1 MGKLLVLA
9 DKHAQ
14 LFIVNADII
23 LHHIPGRFAVIVK
36 IVPDK
41 IEYHVRVVHRGS
53 AITFLCK
60 AVVVIP
66 WLHHFDQFVHTMT
79 EVAGGGIIG
88 QHSAHFFFRKAYH
101 FIKLGRER
109 VVGADIEAAGEVV
122 HGYRNYSSNE
132 TTLDAG
138 IGSGFYF
145 IEEGTQIT
153 FAMRFVSI
161 TSHSLSIREDSISK
175 VVVFINEEID
185 ALIDT
190 STCLIKKLQ
199 LFHRSIFSTQFT
211 QCIRWQTVGIY
222 FAKVFKS
229 GLAMRI
235 QPLTVVVQFAYNS
248 GEIEI
253 EHQIAVTVTCGI
265 LADVKIPKQS
275 IELILGAY
283 IIIMLQHTHRQALAK
298 TMRTDKE
305 EKLVRLFYHRNKPC
319 LVYIITVITTD
330 YRVVHHPIGNTFSI
344 RCNIFF
350 HNLCFFCGIHF
361 EFKQRCVL
369 SAISPNKDSFFF
381 IPRSLLYLICLHS
394 IRLQILILKIG
405 G

>member
-1 MGKLLVLA
+1 
-9 DKHAQ
+9 
-14 LFIVNADII
+14 
-23 LHHIPGRFAVIVK
+23 
-36 IVPDK
+36 
-41 IEYHVRVVHRGS
+41 
-53 AITFLCK
+53 
-60 AVVVIP
+60 
-66 WLHHFDQFVHTMT
+66 
-79 EVAGGGIIG
+79 
-88 QHSAHFFFRKAYH
+88 
-101 FIKLGRER
+101 
-109 VVGADIEAAGEVV
+109 
-122 HGYRNYSSNE
+122 
-132 TTLDAG
+132 
-138 IGSGFYF
+138 
-145 IEEGTQIT
+145 
-153 FAMRFVSI
+153 MRFVSI

-253 EHQIAVTVTCGI
+253 EHQIAVTVACGI
-265 LADVKIPKQS
+265 LSDVKVTKQS

-298 TMRTDKE
+298 TTRTDKE